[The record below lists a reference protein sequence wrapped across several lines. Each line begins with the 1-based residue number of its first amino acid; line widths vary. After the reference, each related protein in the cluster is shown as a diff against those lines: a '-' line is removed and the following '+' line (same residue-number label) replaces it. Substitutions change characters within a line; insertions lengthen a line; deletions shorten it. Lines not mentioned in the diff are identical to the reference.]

1 MSNIRDFSLA
11 EAGNQKIDWAA
22 RFMPLLASIKKRFAQ
37 AKPFEGCRIAMSIH
51 LEAKTACLAKA
62 LQAGGARVFLTG
74 CNPLS
79 TQDDVAA
86 ALACQDICVN
96 ALHGADE
103 NRYTQD
109 LIETLKCR
117 PHAILD
123 DGGDFTALLHG
134 EYASLAQHLIGGCE
148 ETTTGINRLRV
159 RQAAGKLNFPMI
171 AVNDA
176 DCKHLFDNRYGTGQ
190 SVLTAIMHVTNL
202 SVASRVFVVAGYG
215 WCGKGVARRAQG
227 MGARV
232 IVTEIDAVRAL
243 EAVMDGF
250 EVMPMAKAAVLA
262 DVVITVTGCRD
273 ILNET
278 HFAHMKND
286 TVLCNAGHFDVEIN
300 KDDLLKSAKRVWQS
314 KPDITSYEM
323 PNGRTIHLLAQ
334 GRLVNLAAG
343 MGHPIEIMD
352 MSFALQALCIEH
364 LIKNGNSLEK
374 KLYPV
379 PRSIDIAIA
388 GEKLE
393 TLGTNIDCL
402 TDKQMRYNTTG
413 GL

>member
-11 EAGNQKIDWAA
+11 KTGDQKIEWAE
-22 RFMPLLASIKKRFAQ
+22 RFMPLLASIKKRYTQ
-37 AKPFEGCRIAMSIH
+37 TKPFSGRRIAMSIH
-51 LEAKTACLAKA
+51 LEAKTACLAKV
-62 LQAGGARVFLTG
+62 LQAGGAEVFLTG

-86 ALACQDICVN
+86 ALACGGICVN
-96 ALHGADE
+96 ALHGANDE
-103 NRYTQD
+103 RYTQD
-109 LIETLKCR
+109 LIETLQCL

-123 DGGDFTALLHG
+123 DGGDFTALLHK
-134 EYASLAQHLIGGCE
+134 EYASLAQCLIGGCE
-148 ETTTGINRLRV
+148 ETTTGISRLRI

-202 SVASRVFVVAGYG
+202 SVAARVFVVAGYG

-250 EVMPMAKAAVLA
+250 EVMPMTKAAGIG
-262 DVVITVTGCRD
+262 DVFITTTGCRD
-273 ILNET
+273 ILTET
-278 HFAHMKND
+278 HFACMKNN

-300 KDDLLKSAKRVWQS
+300 KGDLQKAASRTQQS
-314 KPDITSYEM
+314 KPDIMSYEM
-323 PNGRTIHLLAQ
+323 HDGRTIHLLAQ

-343 MGHPIEIMD
+343 MGHPVEIMD
-352 MSFALQALCIEH
+352 MSFALQALCLEH
-364 LIKNGNSLEK
+364 LIHEGHSLEK

-379 PRSIDIAIA
+379 PHSIDQTVAA
-388 GEKLE
+388 EKLK
-393 TLGTNIDCL
+393 TLGTTIDSL
-402 TDKQMRYNTTG
+402 SDGQTRYNATG